1 MNCITYKYLFYMN
14 NLHPELLIENR
25 DGLLCIT
32 LSRAQKANAMTIEM
46 THGLGEALRNA
57 RSDAAVRGVLITGAG
72 ERVFSGGVD
81 VRQTPPM
88 VTMAP
93 DEFRQARSTAFFAVL
108 MALVDFAKPVVAAV
122 NGVASGGGF
131 MIAAL
136 ADGIVASDTAS
147 FALPEIDL
155 GTPPLAGL
163 AILQPLIGGAL
174 AYDLVQSA
182 RPLSAAE
189 GKQHG
194 LVHAVVPRIDVM
206 TQAEK
211 MARNLMAKNPPAFA
225 ASKAWLRKPM
235 RAALEEAERAMV
247 SYRAVAGGE

>member
-1 MNCITYKYLFYMN
+1 MN
-14 NLHPELLIENR
+14 NLMPELLIENR

-32 LSRAQKANAMTIEM
+32 LNRAQKANAMTIEM
-46 THGLGEALRNA
+46 TRGLAEVLRHA
-57 RSDAAVRGVLITGAG
+57 RGDAMVRGVLITGAG

-81 VRQTPPM
+81 VRQSSAM
-88 VTMAP
+88 ATMAP

-108 MALVDFAKPVVAAV
+108 MALVDFDKPVVAAV

-136 ADGIVASDTAS
+136 ADVIVAADSAS

-163 AILQPLIGGAL
+163 AILAPLIGGAL
-174 AYDLVQSA
+174 AYDLVQSG
-182 RPLSAAE
+182 RRMSAAE
-189 GKQHG
+189 GERHG
-194 LVHAVVPRIDVM
+194 LIRAVVPHAEVVA
-206 TQAEK
+206 QAEK
-211 MARNLMAKNPPAFA
+211 RAREWMTKNPRAIA

-235 RAALEEAERAMV
+235 RAALEQAERDMAA
-247 SYRAVAGGE
+247 YRAAGGE